1 MNQKTLDA
9 LVRAWRTFYT
19 AIGVDAA
26 ALIGLGLTDLLTTA
40 DISSEAFWIA
50 FGILIGKSVLTAL
63 AAFLLRLKVT
73 PSNIDKSTQLQP
85 VMTVNTLDR
94 VPDGPDHRATVT
106 GL

>member
-1 MNQKTLDA
+1 MNQKFLDA
-9 LVRAWRTFYT
+9 LVRAWRTFYVG
-19 AIGVDAA
+19 IGIDAA
-26 ALIGLGLTDLLTTA
+26 GMIGLGLTDLLTTA

-50 FGILIGKSVLTAL
+50 FGILVGKSVLASL

-85 VMTVNTLDR
+85 VLTVNQLDR
-94 VPDGPDHRATVT
+94 VVDGPDHRATVT

>member
-26 ALIGLGLTDLLTTA
+26 VLIGLGLTDLLTTS
-40 DISSEAFWIA
+40 DITSATFWTT
-50 FGILIGKSVLTAL
+50 FGILIGKSVLTSL

-85 VMTVNTLDR
+85 VVTVAGLDR
-94 VPDGPDHRATVT
+94 IDGPDHRA
-106 GL
+106 